1 MRRQILFLAMTRLVK
16 THGTALATKAGQAAL
31 LRFNRYALRKGLA
44 DRTYTLE
51 EILEEMKQM
60 KDSGALHPR
69 EWSALAAR
77 IKTIKETLRR
87 KDSPQ

>member
-1 MRRQILFLAMTRLVK
+1 MRRQILFLAMTKLVK

-69 EWSALAAR
+69 EWSGLAAR

>member
-1 MRRQILFLAMTRLVK
+1 MTKLVK
-16 THGTALATKAGQAAL
+16 THGTALATRTGQAAL

-69 EWSALAAR
+69 EWPTLAAR

-87 KDSPQ
+87 KDSQQ